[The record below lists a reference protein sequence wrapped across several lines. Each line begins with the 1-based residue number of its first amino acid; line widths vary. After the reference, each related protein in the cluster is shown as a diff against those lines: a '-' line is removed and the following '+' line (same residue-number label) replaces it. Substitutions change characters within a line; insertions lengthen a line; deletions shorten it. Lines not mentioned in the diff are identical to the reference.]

1 MAKTTK
7 SRANAATNGTTAAAP
22 ANDTAPKVPNDAAVT
37 STGGDFHPSS
47 PTRRRPAATVPNDG
61 AVALGLEPWQL
72 WVEDDRVS
80 LGTLL
85 LRTLVDTTEPGG
97 DVVGGPRHRRAR
109 LRDPPR
115 IPPRRD
121 DHRAPAAHCFGEPS
135 RVNLPRDRFATHGKL
150 GLWRSAPKTSGGP
163 QGL

>member
-97 DVVGGPRHRRAR
+97 DVVGGALEVLRQDLDLLAAAATTTDQDTDELGYAILRASRRVGTIIE
-109 LRDPPR
+109 LRRRIASASPP
-115 IPPRRD
+115 
-121 DHRAPAAHCFGEPS
+121 A
-135 RVNLPRDRFATHGKL
+135 
-150 GLWRSAPKTSGGP
+150 
-163 QGL
+163 